1 MKIDDIAKQL
11 ANKVNQEHYIKHY
24 LEKVQRG
31 AYNKGVKDAEAKQLI
46 LSGVGKRCLADI
58 EIEYSHPSGK
68 KKGKLMYDDDYQTL
82 MLKYDG
88 GFINLPNIEDCNVC

>member
-31 AYNKGVKDAEAKQLI
+31 AYNKGVKDAEAHQLI
-46 LSGVGKRCLADI
+46 LSGVSGSFSQNDMENFAAKCMILGHNGKTTKEL
-58 EIEYSHPSGK
+58 
-68 KKGKLMYDDDYQTL
+68 
-82 MLKYDG
+82 LKD
-88 GFINLPNIEDCNVC
+88 FCDNDR